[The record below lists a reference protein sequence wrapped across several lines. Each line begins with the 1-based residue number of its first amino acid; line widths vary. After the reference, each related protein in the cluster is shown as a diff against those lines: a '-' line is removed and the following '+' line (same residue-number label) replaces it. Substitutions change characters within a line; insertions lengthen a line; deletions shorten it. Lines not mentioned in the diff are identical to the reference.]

1 MSSGLKTSPLPEL
14 SEDRV
19 SLIQGLTPEPS
30 PMGAP
35 RLGDRTK
42 GGTGPSGEAAGGLC
56 MVWTLWAGCR
66 GGSERGWQKWESVQR
81 AQSLRKPPLEALPR
95 AALLCLAGCQNGH
108 SPCQWPS
115 CRLDGSSRGHTGAS
129 GSRYAH
135 VQSPGGC
142 IAWRCLS
149 TTQG

>member
-30 PMGAP
+30 HMGAP

-42 GGTGPSGEAAGGLC
+42 GGKGPGGEAAGGLC

-66 GGSERGWQKWESVQR
+66 
-81 AQSLRKPPLEALPR
+81 EALSV
-95 AALLCLAGCQNGH
+95 AG
-108 SPCQWPS
+108 
-115 CRLDGSSRGHTGAS
+115 RS
-129 GSRYAH
+129 GS
-135 VQSPGGC
+135 
-142 IAWRCLS
+142 
-149 TTQG
+149 